1 MSGGRAAAGGK
12 VLVGRPETICQSCTY
27 SIMVVKKGRVRV
39 IMFLVEKKEVVLCDA
54 KKTGLSEEHK
64 S

>member
-12 VLVGRPETICQSCTY
+12 VLVGRPETICQNYTY

-39 IMFLVEKKEVVLCDA
+39 MFLIENKEVLWDA
-54 KKTGLSEEHK
+54 KKTGLPEEH
-64 S
+64 